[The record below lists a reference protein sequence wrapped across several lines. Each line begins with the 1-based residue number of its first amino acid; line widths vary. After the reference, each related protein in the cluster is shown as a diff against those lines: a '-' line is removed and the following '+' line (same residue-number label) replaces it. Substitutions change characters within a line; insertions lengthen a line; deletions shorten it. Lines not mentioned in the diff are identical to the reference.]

1 MGFSM
6 IPWELIDKA
15 AVPDG
20 GGELRLYK
28 HGRDFS
34 IRVDGYE
41 LMNSRVHGSEEVLAE
56 MACEIVAGRPNPRIL
71 IGGLGMG
78 FTASAALK
86 RMAAESELVV
96 AEIVPAVVA
105 WNRGHLADLAGRPLE
120 DPRIVVQEADIARIL
135 QDEKQAYDA
144 ILLDVDNGPDGL
156 TRQDNNWLYSS
167 AGLQAAYE
175 TLRPA
180 GVLAV
185 WSAGP
190 DQAFTQCLKKAGFKV
205 TENRVRARAGNKGSH
220 HTIWLGVRGR

>member
-1 MGFSM
+1 M

-15 AVPDG
+15 DVPDS

-41 LMNSRVHGSEEVLAE
+41 LMNSRIHGSEEVLAE
-56 MACEIVAGRPNPRIL
+56 MACEVVAGYPKPRIL

-78 FTASAALK
+78 FTASAALH
-86 RMAAESELVV
+86 RMSADSEIVV
-96 AEIVPAVVA
+96 AEIVPAVVV
-105 WNRGHLADLAGRPLE
+105 WNRGPLADLAGRPLD
-120 DPRIVVQEADIARIL
+120 DPRIVVREGDIARIF

-156 TRQDNNWLYSS
+156 TRKGNSWLYSCV
-167 AGLQAAYE
+167 GLNAAHD
-175 TLRPA
+175 TLRPQ

-190 DQAFTQCLKKAGFKV
+190 DQAFTQRLKKAGFKV

>member
-1 MGFSM
+1 M
-6 IPWELIDKA
+6 IPWELIGRAD
-15 AVPDG
+15 VPDG

-41 LMNSRVHGSEEVLAE
+41 LMNSRVHGSEEVLAA
-56 MACEIVAGRPNPRIL
+56 MACEMVEGRPKPRIL

-78 FTASAALK
+78 FTAAAALH
-86 RMAAESELVV
+86 RMPEDSEIVV
-96 AEIVPAVVA
+96 AEIVPAVVE
-105 WNRGHLADLAGRPLE
+105 WNRGPLSDLAGRPLE
-120 DPRIVVQEADIARIL
+120 DPRIVVREVDIARIL
-135 QDEKQAYDA
+135 QDENQAYDA

-156 TRQDNNWLYSS
+156 TRQGNSWLYSG

-185 WSAGP
+185 WSAGQ
-190 DQAFTQCLKKAGFKV
+190 DQAFTQRLKRAGFKV
-205 TENRVRARAGNKGSH
+205 TENRVRARAGRKGGH
-220 HTIWLGVRGR
+220 HTIWLGIRGR